1 MTLLP
6 LSARGRAP
14 RRRRCSRPGIH
25 RSVQPNAQIT
35 PVRQSLLAIALA
47 KPSEPDLHTGTLEV
61 FPLIGRLFVLSH
73 PLPRLDAAKT
83 TRRINWD
90 AHEQLR
96 RFPIRFLLPRR
107 RRRRRL
113 LLLLLLLLL
122 LVLELEASSDQF
134 HHPHPHELL
143 LLLLLLVWMRSVKC
157 TGHGRSKLIS
167 APLQLS
173 VSCTVGE
180 KTGRPLPLPVNSMG
194 P

>member
-61 FPLIGRLFVLSH
+61 LPLIGRVFVLSH

-83 TRRINWD
+83 TRRINGD

-96 RFPIRFLLPRR
+96 RFPIRFLLP
-107 RRRRRL
+107 RRRL

-143 LLLLLLVWMRSVKC
+143 LLLLLLLLLVWMRSVNC

-167 APLQLS
+167 APLELS

-180 KTGRPLPLPVNSMG
+180 KTGRSLPLPVNSMG